1 MHERLLISQLID
13 LHEVI
18 RVDLL
23 VFIRVV
29 QSEEIPVLGLHIS
42 PDVEYQEQMKKQLKV
57 YTFGLQILHLLLEEV
72 HDPRIQRMVPHI
84 ANLPKISYL
93 QRFQILL
100 VQ

>member
-1 MHERLLISQLID
+1 
-13 LHEVI
+13 
-18 RVDLL
+18 
-23 VFIRVV
+23 
-29 QSEEIPVLGLHIS
+29 
-42 PDVEYQEQMKKQLKV
+42 MKKQLKV

-84 ANLPKISYL
+84 ANLPKIFYL